1 VAVLAITVGIADAQ
15 DPTRAPI
22 PLPSDPNEFVI
33 VVDDLRKGG
42 WVAVQPSPEPF
53 LTIRADGRV
62 QVVDVVNYSPESQGV
77 LTPADLQDLL
87 RFMIQEQDFFS
98 LDPEGTY
105 EPLPP
110 EMANFRV
117 YLDHGSRPFVFVQT
131 AERRH
136 RALVDL
142 ATMRK
147 PSAQFVAV
155 DKRLRR
161 VAEEVK
167 AGGKERVAEA
177 LRLVNEYMSQQ
188 RPALS
193 PFTMEEFHSSQ
204 PWRTWQPTFFFSRPL
219 GDGSSID
226 AVVEL
231 IAGEGPRVRVSTR
244 VKEKEAEDL
253 LEYLLGLVRARG
265 LFNEPGR

>member
-1 VAVLAITVGIADAQ
+1 MMLGVAEAQ
-15 DPTRAPI
+15 VEGRPPI
-22 PLPSDPNEFVI
+22 PLPSDPNESVI
-33 VVDDLRKGG
+33 VVDDFKKRG
-42 WVAVQPSPEPF
+42 WLAAQPSPEPF
-53 LTIRADGRV
+53 LTIRADGHVR
-62 QVVDVVNYSPESQGV
+62 VVDVVNDSPDSQGV

-87 RFMIQEQDFFS
+87 RFIIEEQNFFS

-117 YLDHGSRPFVFVQT
+117 HIDHARMPFIIVRT
-131 AERRH
+131 AERQH
-136 RALVDL
+136 RTLVDL
-142 ATMRK
+142 STLRK
-147 PSAQFVAV
+147 PSAQFAAV

-204 PWRTWQPTFFFSRPL
+204 PWRTWQPTFLFSRTL
-219 GDGSSID
+219 SDGSSSD
-226 AVVEL
+226 VVVEFV
-231 IAGEGPRVRVSTR
+231 AGEGPRVRVSTR
-244 VKEKEAEDL
+244 VNQKESEDL
-253 LEYLLGLVRARG
+253 LGYVFGLVRARG
-265 LFNEPGR
+265 LINEPGQ